1 MTIRKVKKQLK
12 KFIDKKATPLGDMSV
27 VTWVYDFKPTLDFKF
42 NKLGFYYDN
51 SNDTYTNGVLTFK
64 GTTTPWHIGY
74 NKNGDLRFRNAKVYK
89 VKRV

>member
-12 KFIDKKATPLGDMSV
+12 KFIDKKATPLEDMSV

-51 SNDTYTNGVLTFK
+51 SNGTYTNGVLIFK
-64 GTTTPWHIGY
+64 GTVTPWHIGY
-74 NKNGDLRFRNAKVYK
+74 NKNGGLKFCDAKVYK
-89 VKRV
+89 VK

>member
-12 KFIDKKATPLGDMSV
+12 KFIDKKATPLEDMSV

-51 SNDTYTNGVLTFK
+51 S
-64 GTTTPWHIGY
+64 
-74 NKNGDLRFRNAKVYK
+74 KNN
-89 VKRV
+89 

>member
-12 KFIDKKATPLGDMSV
+12 KFIDKKATPLEDMSV

-51 SNDTYTNGVLTFK
+51 SNGTYTNGVLIFK
-64 GTTTPWHIGY
+64 VQLLLGI
-74 NKNGDLRFRNAKVYK
+74 
-89 VKRV
+89 